1 MNGHSKNTNRIKT
14 ETVNKKFISAG
25 NPFNYTWAELDVSDR
40 YSIQMNEENKCERL
54 SFMEVK
60 QE

>member
-25 NPFNYTWAELDVSDR
+25 NPFNYT
-40 YSIQMNEENKCERL
+40 
-54 SFMEVK
+54 
-60 QE
+60 